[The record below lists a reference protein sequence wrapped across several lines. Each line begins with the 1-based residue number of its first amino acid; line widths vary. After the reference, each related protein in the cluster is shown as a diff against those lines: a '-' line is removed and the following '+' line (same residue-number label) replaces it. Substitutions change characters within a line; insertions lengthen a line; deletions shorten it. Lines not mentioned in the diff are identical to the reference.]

1 MDKHRS
7 RATRLLDVVT
17 FLSEQAKREESQELA
32 YSETVG
38 VLDTTIKYLVE
49 IGPASV
55 RLRNSIERAAN
66 EGNIPLES
74 VGEYLAAGSTARSLF
89 MRYIYAFGRGTA
101 NELDK
106 LVNAYIERC
115 GIDPRQIGLPAESA
129 VFIDPRAD
137 RLADLTQLLNG
148 LTYGDA
154 IHGQM
159 PSVRLQNGL
168 AAPGLM
174 AVPISALFIDSA
186 NARNEL
192 LNTPNFGRKSLA
204 ELEAFAQAAAIRML
218 ARHCT
223 DPTQL
228 VEDCALLF
236 GIAESQKQ
244 ELAQRILETLT
255 DGPPCQDDFQ
265 RLIDWA
271 MPELRAR
278 EIEILERRYGFD
290 ALESETLE
298 EIGASLDVTRER
310 IRQIEA
316 KALRKLRSKLAG
328 TGFCAAVEAAA
339 GNFWQER
346 KHPYLLIGEMADV
359 RKALPAKFCLA
370 LDIANLNPAEWI
382 AQGSVEMRN
391 GYAAPH
397 FDCAA
402 IRLIAGQLNMIDID
416 RPLPLA
422 LADLLP
428 EQDPDMVAAAAALE
442 TDFCV
447 FEGYLFRNRPG
458 VRLKRTA
465 RLHRILRAAQH
476 SMTLYELGEAY
487 ACYRSTDDCSLRDIA
502 IVMEDA
508 RHLFVEIED
517 GLIWRGV
524 GADRVST
531 YPAPTTGPNEPNDG
545 AVTLVDPDTIAGCLQ
560 RALIAR
566 GPTSVG
572 ELYRDGQDILVEGR
586 SRGSIPFVLG
596 GRPELFHRIL
606 PGVYAL
612 PGQMPEQANV
622 LDGAPLP
629 FFLNEAQARPYAFA
643 RHAGEAWG
651 TYAFWTPAAEYRLCS
666 WARFEADPA
675 LYHSL
680 LAIASIDEWPIS
692 DSERA
697 DWRRLAALY
706 GRFEIILHH
715 RELLVEARPELDRLL
730 AACFVAAERG
740 SINWLAV
747 NRIMSRR
754 LDAAGGQ
761 ALLALLIGLNCI
773 DPPADAGDDGVLLS
787 HRATPRAAELAA
799 ELSEQLLHQGE
810 LRWESPLGER
820 LVIEAFQRAPSE
832 MGWVPQDRL
841 EALFDADHLPGSNA
855 VVLPEDDNEDD
866 LIARLMRDHRREAD
880 LARRNALAAGL
891 LDD

>member
-1 MDKHRS
+1 M
-7 RATRLLDVVT
+7 VT
-17 FLSEQAKREESQELA
+17 FSSEQADRDESLA
-32 YSETVG
+32 EPCSGTVS
-38 VLDTTIKYLVE
+38 VLETTIKTLVD

-55 RLRNSIERAAN
+55 RLRNSIQRAAE
-66 EGNIPLES
+66 EGTIPLVS
-74 VGEYLAAGSTARSLF
+74 VGEYLAAGSTARTLF
-89 MRYIYAFGRGTA
+89 MRYVYAFGRRTA

-106 LVNAYIERC
+106 LVNTYIERC
-115 GIDPRQIGLPAESA
+115 GDDPHKIGLSAASA

-137 RLADLTQLLNG
+137 RLPDLARLLDG

-168 AAPGLM
+168 SAPGLM
-174 AVPISALFIDSA
+174 QAPIVALFIDSIA
-186 NARNEL
+186 ARNEL

-204 ELEAFAQAAAIRML
+204 ELEGFAQVAAIRTL
-218 ARHCT
+218 AGHYT
-223 DPTQL
+223 DPAQL

-236 GIAESQKQ
+236 GMADSQKQ
-244 ELAQRILETLT
+244 ELAQRILETLS
-255 DGPPCQDDFQ
+255 DAPPCQDDFQ

-271 MPELRAR
+271 MPVLSPR
-278 EIEILERRYGFD
+278 EIEIIGRRYGFH
-290 ALESETLE
+290 AAESETLE

-328 TGFCAAVEAAA
+328 TGFYAAVEVAAD
-339 GNFWQER
+339 NFWRER
-346 KHPYLLIGEMADV
+346 IPPYLLIGDMADV

-370 LDIANLNPAEWI
+370 LDIADLNPAGWI
-382 AQGSVEMRN
+382 AQGSVIFRN

-397 FDCAA
+397 LDCAA
-402 IRLIAGQLNMIDID
+402 IRSIAAHLDAIDAA
-416 RPLPLA
+416 RPLPVA
-422 LADLLP
+422 LADFVPDHDP
-428 EQDPDMVAAAAALE
+428 EIVAAAAELE
-442 TDFCV
+442 TELFV
-447 FEGYLFRNRPG
+447 FEGYLFRNKPG
-458 VRLKRTA
+458 VRLKRTV
-465 RLHRILRAAQH
+465 RLHRILGAAQR

-487 ACYRSTDDCSLRDIA
+487 ACHRRMDDCSLRDIA

-508 RHLFVEIED
+508 PHLFVEIED
-517 GLIWRGV
+517 GLIWRSV
-524 GADRVST
+524 GADRG
-531 YPAPTTGPNEPNDG
+531 PAQPVPINSQIEANDG
-545 AVTLVDPDTIAGCLQ
+545 TVVLVDPDTIAGRLQ
-560 RALIAR
+560 KALIER

-572 ELYRDGQDILVEGR
+572 ELYRDGQEILVEGR

-596 GRPELFHRIL
+596 GRPDLFRRIL

-612 PGQMPEQANV
+612 PGQMPAQADV
-622 LDGAPLP
+622 LGEAPLP

-643 RHAGEAWG
+643 RKAGEAWG

-680 LAIASIDEWPIS
+680 LAIASIDEWPIT
-692 DSERA
+692 DRERA
-697 DWRRLAALY
+697 DWHRRAALHA
-706 GRFEIILHH
+706 RFEIVLHD

-730 AACFVAAERG
+730 AACFVCVERG
-740 SINWLAV
+740 EINWLTI

-761 ALLALLIGLNCI
+761 ALLALLVGLNCI
-773 DPPADAGDDGVLLS
+773 DPPADAGADGVLLS
-787 HRATPRAAELAA
+787 HRATPRAAALAT
-799 ELSEQLLHQGE
+799 ELSEQLQHEGK

-820 LVIEAFQRAPSE
+820 LVVEACQRPPSE
-832 MGWVPQDRL
+832 MGWVPQERL
-841 EALFDADHLPGSNA
+841 EALFDADHLLGLNLVNVA
-855 VVLPEDDNEDD
+855 EDESEDD

>member
-1 MDKHRS
+1 
-7 RATRLLDVVT
+7 VVT
-17 FLSEQAKREESQELA
+17 FSSEQAERDDSKVRACSG
-32 YSETVG
+32 TVG
-38 VLDTTIKYLVE
+38 VLDTTIKTLVD

-55 RLRNSIERAAN
+55 RLRNSIQRAAN

-74 VGEYLAAGSTARSLF
+74 VGEYLAAGSTARTLF
-89 MRYIYAFGRGTA
+89 MRYVYAFGLRTA
-101 NELDK
+101 DELDK
-106 LVNAYIERC
+106 LVNTYIERC
-115 GIDPRQIGLPAESA
+115 GVDPHKIGLPAASA

-137 RLADLTQLLNG
+137 RLADLARLLDG

-168 AAPGLM
+168 SAPGLM
-174 AVPISALFIDSA
+174 EAPIVALFIDSIT
-186 NARNEL
+186 ARNEL

-204 ELEAFAQAAAIRML
+204 ELEEFAQAAAIRTL

-223 DPTQL
+223 DPAQL
-228 VEDCALLF
+228 VDDCALLF
-236 GIAESQKQ
+236 GMADPQKQ
-244 ELAQRILETLT
+244 ELAQKILKILT
-255 DGPPCQDDFQ
+255 DGPPCEDDFQ

-278 EIEILERRYGFD
+278 EIKILGRRYGFD
-290 ALESETLE
+290 AAESETLE

-328 TGFCAAVEAAA
+328 TGFFQAVEIAAD
-339 GNFWQER
+339 NFWRER
-346 KHPYLLIGEMADV
+346 TPPYLLIGEMADV

-370 LDIANLNPAEWI
+370 LDIADLNPAGWI
-382 AQGSVEMRN
+382 AQGSVELRN

-402 IRLIAGQLNMIDID
+402 IRSIAAQLDAIDAT
-416 RPLPLA
+416 RPLPVA
-422 LADLLP
+422 LADLFP
-428 EQDPDMVAAAAALE
+428 DHDPDMVAAAAALE
-442 TDFCV
+442 TELCV
-447 FEGYLFRNRPG
+447 FEGYLFRNKPG
-458 VRLKRTA
+458 VRLKRTV
-465 RLHRILRAAQH
+465 RLHHILGVARR

-487 ACYRSTDDCSLRDIA
+487 ACHRRTDDCSLRDIA

-508 RHLFVEIED
+508 PHLFVEIED
-517 GLIWRGV
+517 GLIWRSV
-524 GADRVST
+524 GADRV
-531 YPAPTTGPNEPNDG
+531 PAHPTPITSQNEATDG
-545 AVTLVDPDTIAGCLQ
+545 TVTLVDPDTIAGCLQ
-560 RALIAR
+560 KALIAR

-572 ELYRDGQDILVEGR
+572 ELYREGQEILVEGR

-596 GRPELFHRIL
+596 GRPDLFRRIL

-612 PGQMPEQANV
+612 PGQMPAQADV

-643 RHAGEAWG
+643 RKAGEAWG
-651 TYAFWTPAAEYRLCS
+651 TYAFWTPTAEYRLCS
-666 WARFEADPA
+666 WARFDADPA

-680 LAIASIDEWPIS
+680 LAIASIDEWPVS

-697 DWRRLAALY
+697 EWRRRAALHA
-706 GRFEIILHH
+706 RFEIVLHN

-730 AACFVAAERG
+730 AACFVSAERG
-740 SINWLAV
+740 AINWLTI

-761 ALLALLIGLNCI
+761 ALLALLVGLNCI
-773 DPPADAGDDGVLLS
+773 DPPADAGADGVLLS
-787 HRATPRAAELAA
+787 HRATPRAAALAA
-799 ELSEQLLHQGE
+799 ELSEQLLHEGE

-841 EALFDADHLPGSNA
+841 EALFDADHLPGSNF
-855 VVLPEDDNEDD
+855 VVLGEDDSEDD